1 MSAKDTPSSPFQT
14 VLITSV
20 EDRSAKA
27 AACGCP
33 TPARRPRTS
42 TAPPSVS
49 EVADDLETLAD
60 GNHRLAHEAHRMLLA
75 PAPVTQT
82 TLERLRRLLTDLTP
96 AAAAQSRLT
105 SLARTDPELLRDGAL
120 VLHERVTSTPQRAA
134 NRAVRRWNGRRL

>member
-1 MSAKDTPSSPFQT
+1 MSAEDTPSSPFQT

-20 EDRSAKA
+20 EDRPAKA
-27 AACGCP
+27 AVCGCP
-33 TPARRPRTS
+33 TPARRPN
-42 TAPPSVS
+42 TAPPSVC

-60 GNHRLAHEAHRMLLA
+60 GNHRLAHEAQRMLLT

-105 SLARTDPELLRDGAL
+105 CLARTDPELLRDGAL
-120 VLHERVTSTPQRAA
+120 VLHERVTSAPQRAA
-134 NRAVRRWNGRRL
+134 DRAVRRWNGRRL